1 MQITQLD
8 PNFSV
13 SPQIQTADVAEVAAA
28 GFTALI
34 NNRPDGEAPDQPKSS
49 EIEAEAKRHN
59 LRYWHIP
66 IVPGGITDEDARR
79 LAAALQG
86 VEGPV
91 MAYCRSGARSTS
103 LWKAAQ
109 QIS

>member
-13 SPQIQTADVAEVAAA
+13 SAQIQAADIAEIAAA

-34 NNRPDGEAPDQPKSS
+34 NNRPDGEAPDQPKSA

-59 LRYWHIP
+59 LRYWYIP
-66 IVPGGITDEDARR
+66 IVPGGMTDADARR
-79 LAAALQG
+79 LVATLSG

-91 MAYCRSGARSTS
+91 LAYCRTGTRSTN